1 MTKQLSKGQALEQK
15 LRYKKQNVWEKLSPE
30 ETKAVFA
37 LGEKY
42 RDYLSQVKTEREA
55 VAFMLSR
62 AQAAGFQDLDT
73 IKKLRPGQKFY
84 VAHRQKVLLLGVAGQ
99 RPLGEGL
106 RLVGSHLDAPRLD
119 LKPHPLYE
127 SDGLALLKTHYYG
140 GIKKY
145 QWPAIPL
152 ALHGVVLKAD
162 GTALNLVIGEREEE
176 PVFTVTDLLPHLAR
190 EQMEKTMKEGIK
202 GEDLNILAG
211 SIPYPDEE
219 VQEKVKLAVLNHL
232 YEKYGLV
239 EEDLVSAEVELVPA
253 GPARDVGF
261 DESLIGGYGQD
272 DRACAFTAFEAIME
286 VEKPVHTALAF
297 FVDKEEI
304 GSTGNTGA
312 QSRFLEYAV
321 ARLGALAGETTLE
334 EVYRI
339 FDRTTALSADTL
351 AAMDPSWPNVLDKF
365 NAPVLGHG
373 VVIMKYSGSGGK
385 YDTSDAHGETV
396 FSVRKLFQD
405 KGIIWQTGELGKVDQ
420 GGGGTIAQ
428 FLAKTGMDVLD
439 CGPALLSIH
448 SPFEIAS
455 KADIYMATKAYRVF
469 LQN

>member
-1 MTKQLSKGQALEQK
+1 MTKKLSEGQALEQK
-15 LRYKKQNVWEKLSPE
+15 LRYQKQNVWEKLSPE
-30 ETKAVFA
+30 ETEAVFS
-37 LGEKY
+37 LGAKY
-42 RDYLSQVKTEREA
+42 KDYLSQVKTEREA
-55 VAFMLSR
+55 VSLMMNQAR
-62 AQAAGFQDLDT
+62 AAGFQELDT
-73 IKKLRPGQKFY
+73 IKKLKPGQKFY
-84 VAHRQKVLLLGVAGQ
+84 LVHRHKVLLLGVVGQ
-99 RPLGEGL
+99 KPLAEGL
-106 RLVGSHLDAPRLD
+106 RLVGAHVDAPRLD

-162 GTALNLVIGEREEE
+162 GTLLNLVIGEGEQE

-190 EQMEKTMKEGIK
+190 EQMEKTMKEGIQ

-219 VQEKVKLAVLNHL
+219 VREKVKLAVLNHL
-232 YEKYGLV
+232 YEQYGLV
-239 EEDLVSAEVELVPA
+239 EEDLVSGEVELVPA

-261 DESLIGGYGQD
+261 DRSLIGGYGQD
-272 DRACAFTAFEAIME
+272 DRVCAFTAFEAMLE
-286 VEKPVHTALAF
+286 VKEPVHTALAF

-321 ARLGALAGETTLE
+321 ARLGALAGETTMADI
-334 EVYRI
+334 YRI
-339 FDRTTALSADTL
+339 FDATKAISADTL

-385 YDTSDAHGETV
+385 YDTNDAHGETM
-396 FSVRKLFQD
+396 FQLRKLFRE

-428 FLAKTGMDVLD
+428 FLAKTGMDVVD

-455 KADIYMATKAYRVF
+455 KADVYMTAKAYRVF
-469 LQN
+469 LEN

>member
-1 MTKQLSKGQALEQK
+1 MAKQLSKGQALEQE

-30 ETKAVFA
+30 ELKEVFA
-37 LGEKY
+37 LGARY
-42 RDYLSQVKTEREA
+42 RDYLSRAKTEREA
-55 VAFMLSR
+55 VALML
-62 AQAAGFQDLDT
+62 AGAKAAGFRDLAE
-73 IKKLRPGQKFY
+73 LRELEPGQRFY
-84 VAHRQKVLLLGVAGQ
+84 VAHRNKALLLGVAGE
-99 RPLGEGL
+99 RPLTEGI

-127 SDGLALLKTHYYG
+127 SDSLALLKTHYYG

-145 QWPAIPL
+145 QWPAVPL
-152 ALHGVVLKAD
+152 ALHGVVVKRD
-162 GTALNLVIGEREEE
+162 GQPVNLVIGEQAEE

-190 EQMEKTMKEGIK
+190 EQMEKNMKEGIK

-219 VQEKVKLAVLNHL
+219 VQEKVKLAVLNYL

-261 DESLIGGYGQD
+261 DQSLVGGYGQD
-272 DRACAFTAFEAIME
+272 DRVCAFAAFEAVLR
-286 VEKPVHTALAF
+286 VEKPVYTGLAF

-321 ARLGALAGETTLE
+321 ARLGSLTGETTPAQIWGIL
-334 EVYRI
+334 
-339 FDRTTALSADTL
+339 DRSLALSGDTM
-351 AAMDPSWPNVLDKF
+351 AAMDPSWPNVLDKY

-373 VVIMKYSGSGGK
+373 VVLMKYSGSGGK
-385 YDTSDAHGETV
+385 YDTNDAHAETV
-396 FSVRKLFQD
+396 FRIRRLFQEQ
-405 KGIIWQTGELGKVDQ
+405 GIIWQTGELGKVDQ

-428 FLAKTGMDVLD
+428 FLAKSGMDVLD
-439 CGPALLSIH
+439 CGPSLLSIH

-455 KADIYMATKAYRVF
+455 KADVFMTVKAYQVF
-469 LQN
+469 LQY